1 MTQPCEIDSHKVL
14 PTIRRGLTKILMED
28 AGKNQ
33 TEVSEILGISQ
44 AAVSHYFSDKRG
56 DATIVDRYPDIQ
68 KRIRALGE
76 DLTNGISTLARIE
89 RTCVICKQLRAHVQD
104 EHERK
109 S

>member
-14 PTIRRGLTKILMED
+14 PTIRRSLTKMLMEET
-28 AGKNQ
+28 GKNQ

-56 DATIVDRYPDIQ
+56 DATLIDRYPEVE
-68 KRIRALGE
+68 KKIRALGE
-76 DLTNGISTLARIE
+76 DLTNGIPTSARID
-89 RTCVICKQLRAHVQD
+89 RMCVICKQLRTHVLD
-104 EHERK
+104 EHDCK

>member
-14 PTIRRGLTKILMED
+14 PTIRRSLTKILMEE

-56 DATIVDRYPDIQ
+56 DPTVIDRYPDIQ
-68 KRIRALGE
+68 KKVQALGE
-76 DLTNGISTLARIE
+76 DLTNGITTSNRIE
-89 RTCVICKQLRAHVQD
+89 RMCVICKQLRNHVLD
-104 EHERK
+104 EHD
-109 S
+109 

>member
-1 MTQPCEIDSHKVL
+1 MTQPCEVDSHKVL

-28 AGKNQ
+28 SGKNQ

-56 DATIVDRYPDIQ
+56 DATLIDRYPDIQ
-68 KRIRALGE
+68 KKIRALGE
-76 DLTNGISTLARIE
+76 DLSNGLSTTARIE
-89 RTCVICKQLRAHVQD
+89 KTCVICKQLRTHVLK
-104 EHERK
+104 EHDGK